1 MPQLLLR
8 KIKGK
13 IKQRKQEKEIKS
25 VKIDDDDDNTY
36 RSDVFFAG
44 DSVEKVEIDDVKL
57 VEFLD

>member
-25 VKIDDDDDNTY
+25 VKIDDDDYNTY

>member
-8 KIKGK
+8 KKKGK
-13 IKQRKQEKEIKS
+13 IKQRKLEKEIKS
-25 VKIDDDDDNTY
+25 VKIDDDDDNTD
-36 RSDVFFAG
+36 RSDVFFSG